1 MVDDD
6 APRQC
11 QGEAGAYSEKSL
23 RELLGPNVVAMGQ
36 ESFEDV
42 FKAVSRKRKTKHLFF
57 CSRPVSAAASSKQSV
72 SQRTFHARYN
82 YDSVSYVACSSAE
95 SAGLPEHARGDLLGL
110 GNGRSNCFKWRR

>member
-23 RELLGPNVVAMGQ
+23 RELLGPNVVAVGQ

-42 FKAVSRKRKTKHLFF
+42 FKAVSRKRKTKHLFMVAR
-57 CSRPVSAAASSKQSV
+57 CQKQQQAV
-72 SQRTFHARYN
+72 SQLKGFT
-82 YDSVSYVACSSAE
+82 
-95 SAGLPEHARGDLLGL
+95 RGTTMMVCGM
-110 GNGRSNCFKWRR
+110 